1 MRRHPRKMNT
11 DATRPDLPIT
21 PMLDMSFQLLAFGL
35 IMFKLEERPADEG
48 QLAMTLPKPGADT
61 PALSNDK
68 LDAEPEEDATI
79 RVYENLS
86 AELVTSKSS
95 NPEPISPE
103 REKRI
108 ATLKAY
114 VEEKVQGGKQPPKLE
129 YQFHEN
135 INYKLVIQML
145 DEATLAGFKKVTP
158 AVLIPPKPTPNP
170 PMP

>member
-1 MRRHPRKMNT
+1 MARHRRTKFNEP
-11 DATRPDLPIT
+11 TRPDLPIT

-48 QLAMTLPKPGADT
+48 QLAMTLPKPGADS

-68 LDAEPEEDATI
+68 LDAEPEEEATI

-86 AELVTSKSS
+86 AEIVTSKSS

-108 ATLKAY
+108 ATLKTY
-114 VEEKVQGGKQPPKLE
+114 IEEKVKAGKPPPKLE

-145 DEATLAGFKKVTP
+145 DEATQAGFKKVTP
-158 AVLIPPKPTPNP
+158 AVLVPPKPMPKP